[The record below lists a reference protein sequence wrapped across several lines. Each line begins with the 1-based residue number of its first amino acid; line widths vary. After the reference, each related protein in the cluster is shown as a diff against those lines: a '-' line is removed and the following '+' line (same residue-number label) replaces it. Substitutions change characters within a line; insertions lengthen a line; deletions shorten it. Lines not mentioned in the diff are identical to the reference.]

1 MAAEE
6 LAREG
11 MTQSSPPTCT
21 WRPGDAE
28 ALRIA
33 LSIPVTAAA
42 LAALN
47 REMAQ
52 LQTHYPTG
60 VCTAQGHLDAIAALD
75 QQLAALTP
83 AEVNSPVRSQA
94 QGRGRWRGA
103 QPAAAEQVGGGGVRH
118 RAAAGGNR
126 ERVEPCGPVTGGGAE
141 PAAQP
146 AHRPAGA
153 AAAAAAELA
162 PVQPRPLPGITGAGL
177 SDGAAP
183 LAAEPGPQPP
193 AGCAAVGPAGVSACS
208 RPGDRQPGGPARC
221 PCSPL
226 WLALQPYANA
236 RLCLFEVDRPES
248 RNPVPIRR
256 HVIDCFLEQSGIVS
270 GYNDT
275 ALTDPGDVLLRG
287 YLCRA
292 AILPV
297 STSNTFD
304 WLAAELDW
312 ATPGFRDEAPL
323 PWDPTLLGTVQAP
336 CQGVMWLGDLALL
349 QPQGGLPVGGRAQF
363 AGCQVMHFGADY
375 GPGGIGLLL
384 QPLLGEAI
392 QLVLRPHSVLVLRDG
407 DTLNLIAERYGT
419 TVATLRRI
427 NPQLESTQTITAV
440 EGDSLAV
447 LAGRH
452 GTTETKLRSLNPVLQ
467 QSEAYVSGRGRDA

>member
-1 MAAEE
+1 ME
-6 LAREG
+6 
-11 MTQSSPPTCT
+11 QSLSP
-21 WRPGDAE
+21 
-28 ALRIA
+28 
-33 LSIPVTAAA
+33 
-42 LAALN
+42 LN
-47 REMAQ
+47 
-52 LQTHYPTG
+52 
-60 VCTAQGHLDAIAALD
+60 QGLNPL
-75 QQLAALTP
+75 
-83 AEVNSPVRSQA
+83 
-94 QGRGRWRGA
+94 RGA
-103 QPAAAEQVGGGGVRH
+103 PLWGQLVSLPAAAS
-118 RAAAGGNR
+118 AIDS
-126 ERVEPCGPVTGGGAE
+126 RV
-141 PAAQP
+141 AQS
-146 AHRPAGA
+146 
-153 AAAAAAELA
+153 
-162 PVQPRPLPGITGAGL
+162 T
-177 SDGAAP
+177 AAP
-183 LAAEPGPQPP
+183 PG
-193 AGCAAVGPAGVSACS
+193 AL
-208 RPGDRQPGGPARC
+208 
-221 PCSPL
+221 PL
-226 WLALQPYANA
+226 CLALQPYANA

-297 STSNTFD
+297 STSNILD

-312 ATPGFRDEAPL
+312 TTPGFREEAPL

-349 QPQGGLPVGGRAQF
+349 RPEGGLPSGGRAQF
-363 AGCQVMHFGADY
+363 AGCLVQHFGADY
-375 GPGGIGLLL
+375 GPGGIGLLV

-407 DTLNLIAERYGT
+407 DTLTLLAERYGT

-452 GTTETKLRSLNPVLQ
+452 GTTEAKLRSLNPVLQ
-467 QSEAYVSGRGRDA
+467 QNEPYVTTEGESLSSVATAQQISLSLLHQFNTELRSWPSEEPLPAGTTLLLPVYRSTTPLPAGMQLLVPGFLPSTPLPAGEWIYLPARRSTPAAEEGVESLG

>member
-1 MAAEE
+1 MGEQ
-6 LAREG
+6 L
-11 MTQSSPPTCT
+11 SPLNQGLNPLRGAPLWGQLVALPT
-21 WRPGDAE
+21 A
-28 ALRIA
+28 
-33 LSIPVTAAA
+33 
-42 LAALN
+42 
-47 REMAQ
+47 
-52 LQTHYPTG
+52 
-60 VCTAQGHLDAIAALD
+60 
-75 QQLAALTP
+75 
-83 AEVNSPVRSQA
+83 SPVIDSRA
-94 QGRGRWRGA
+94 A
-103 QPAAAEQVGGGGVRH
+103 QPAAA
-118 RAAAGGNR
+118 
-126 ERVEPCGPVTGGGAE
+126 
-141 PAAQP
+141 
-146 AHRPAGA
+146 
-153 AAAAAAELA
+153 
-162 PVQPRPLPGITGAGL
+162 LPGA
-177 SDGAAP
+177 
-183 LAAEPGPQPP
+183 
-193 AGCAAVGPAGVSACS
+193 
-208 RPGDRQPGGPARC
+208 
-221 PCSPL
+221 SPL

-248 RNPVPIRR
+248 RNPVPLRR
-256 HVIDCFLEQSGIVS
+256 HVIDCFLEQQGIVG

-275 ALTDPGDVLLRG
+275 AITDPGDVRFSG
-287 YLCRA
+287 YLCRS
-292 AILPV
+292 AILPI

-304 WLAAELDW
+304 WLAADLEW
-312 ATPGFRDEAPL
+312 ATPGFREEAPL

-349 QPQGGLPVGGRAQF
+349 QPEGGLPNGGRAQF

-452 GTTETKLRSLNPVLQ
+452 GTTESKLRSLNPMLQ
-467 QSEAYVSGRGRDA
+467 QSENYISVEGDTLSSVAAEQNLSLSLLRQFNSELSSWPSEEPLPAGTTLLLPLYRSTTPIPAGMQLLVPGYLPSTQLPAGEWIYLPARRSAPVLDELPDPAG

>member
-1 MAAEE
+1 MEQPLSPLNQGLNPLRGSPLWGQLVSLPAA
-6 LAREG
+6 
-11 MTQSSPPTCT
+11 
-21 WRPGDAE
+21 
-28 ALRIA
+28 
-33 LSIPVTAAA
+33 
-42 LAALN
+42 
-47 REMAQ
+47 
-52 LQTHYPTG
+52 
-60 VCTAQGHLDAIAALD
+60 
-75 QQLAALTP
+75 TP
-83 AEVNSPVRSQA
+83 AMDSRVARQA
-94 QGRGRWRGA
+94 
-103 QPAAAEQVGGGGVRH
+103 
-118 RAAAGGNR
+118 
-126 ERVEPCGPVTGGGAE
+126 
-141 PAAQP
+141 
-146 AHRPAGA
+146 
-153 AAAAAAELA
+153 
-162 PVQPRPLPGITGAGL
+162 
-177 SDGAAP
+177 
-183 LAAEPGPQPP
+183 
-193 AGCAAVGPAGVSACS
+193 SA
-208 RPGDRQPGGPARC
+208 
-221 PCSPL
+221 PL

-248 RNPVPIRR
+248 RNPIPIRR
-256 HVIDCFLEQSGIVS
+256 HVIDCFLEQNGIVS

-275 ALTDPGDVLLRG
+275 ALTDPGDVQLHG

-349 QPQGGLPVGGRAQF
+349 QPQGGLPSGGRAQF

-384 QPLLGEAI
+384 QPLLGEVI
-392 QLVLRPHSVLVLRDG
+392 QLLLRPHSVLVLRDG
-407 DTLNLIAERYGT
+407 DTLNLIAGSYGT

-452 GTTETKLRSLNPVLQ
+452 GTTESKLRSLNPVLQ
-467 QSEAYVSGRGRDA
+467 QSEAYISDEGDTLSSVAAEQSLSLSLLRQFNPELSSWPSEEPLPAGTTLLLPTYRSTSPIPAGMQLLVPGYLPSSPLQAGEWIYLPARRSAPAVEEGVESLG

>member
-1 MAAEE
+1 MEQPLSPLNQGLNPLRGAPLWGQLVSLPEAA
-6 LAREG
+6 
-11 MTQSSPPTCT
+11 P
-21 WRPGDAE
+21 
-28 ALRIA
+28 
-33 LSIPVTAAA
+33 
-42 LAALN
+42 
-47 REMAQ
+47 
-52 LQTHYPTG
+52 
-60 VCTAQGHLDAIAALD
+60 AID
-75 QQLAALTP
+75 SR
-83 AEVNSPVRSQA
+83 V
-94 QGRGRWRGA
+94 A
-103 QPAAAEQVGGGGVRH
+103 QPAA
-118 RAAAGGNR
+118 
-126 ERVEPCGPVTGGGAE
+126 T
-141 PAAQP
+141 
-146 AHRPAGA
+146 
-153 AAAAAAELA
+153 
-162 PVQPRPLPGITGAGL
+162 
-177 SDGAAP
+177 
-183 LAAEPGPQPP
+183 
-193 AGCAAVGPAGVSACS
+193 
-208 RPGDRQPGGPARC
+208 
-221 PCSPL
+221 PL

-256 HVIDCFLEQSGIVS
+256 HVIDCFLEQNGIVS

-304 WLAAELDW
+304 WLAAELNW

-349 QPQGGLPVGGRAQF
+349 QPEGGLPSGGRAQF

-392 QLVLRPHSVLVLRDG
+392 QLVLRPHRVLVLRDG

-427 NPQLESTQTITAV
+427 NPQLESTQTITSID
-440 EGDSLAV
+440 GDSLAV

-467 QSEAYVSGRGRDA
+467 QSETYISVEGDTLSSVAAEQNLSLSLLRQFNPELSSWPSEEPLPAGTTLLLPVYRSTTSIPAGMQLLVPGYMPSTPLPAGEWIYLPARRSAPVLDELPEQGF